1 MRKIILIFTC
11 AIICICC
18 GNSISQTDNI
28 VKFDNIVEQ
37 SFSELP
43 KSVLM
48 GINFIPISTDSM
60 DYVFTTPNKVIVNG
74 EKIYVNDFMSR
85 KLFVYSYD
93 GTPISVLH
101 KTGRGTGEYL
111 QITDFDVASNGD
123 IWIVDGQADKVM
135 RYSSDGDFVSD
146 CNLPFQAD
154 YIKCLDNDL
163 LMFSVAEW
171 ETGKYKGC
179 HLIVTDENL
188 NVKKEL
194 VAKTE
199 NRDRNFRLVPCA
211 GLQSENGTLCFHKP
225 ISDNVHCIDLDN
237 YSEEIYCFDF
247 GSRKVPEQARIDT
260 EPYMEDFQQYTTLST
275 SVYIDDDIIAGGLI
289 DNMQMLSFIIDRND
303 NIKYIQN
310 EPFSC
315 LMFLGISNGN
325 MIYMYKPGSSDFPPY
340 MPDAVKEHIKNDGY
354 VVAVLPLEKVHRSLK
369 S

>member
-1 MRKIILIFTC
+1 MSRITFFCVIVTILISCSNKTELEH
-11 AIICICC
+11 II
-18 GNSISQTDNI
+18 GFDDMLKTDL
-28 VKFDNIVEQ
+28 
-37 SFSELP
+37 SELP
-43 KSVLM
+43 DKVLK
-48 GINFIPISTDSM
+48 GITYVPICTDSLQ
-60 DYVFTTPNKVIVNG
+60 YVFSVPDKIVLKGNI
-74 EKIYVNDFMSR
+74 IYVNDFMSR
-85 KLFVYSYD
+85 KLFSYSMD
-93 GTPISVLH
+93 GMPLSVLN
-101 KTGRGTGEYL
+101 KTGRGNNEYL
-111 QITDFDVASNGD
+111 QITDFDVDSGGD
-123 IWIVDGQADKVM
+123 IWIIDGKADQMK
-135 RYSSDGDFVSD
+135 RYRNDGSFVHGMK
-146 CNLPFQAD
+146 LPFQAD

-199 NRDRNFRLVPCA
+199 NRDQNFRFVPCA

-303 NIKYIQN
+303 NIKYIQD

-354 VVAVLPLEKVHRSLK
+354 VVAVLPLEKIRKSLK